1 MCFIKGFLVLLM
13 LFFIANC
20 STFPQ
25 PNEEEQKKKIQ
36 QPSCTFR
43 AAIIDIGTKQNEYN
57 EWEIISVGSA
67 HQEQLKVGDV
77 ILKIDNIPLK
87 SFEIMLNMSKTKTP
101 RESVNLTI
109 RRNGKIVEQKVQ
121 LQEKFTYHDGNI
133 IQETLVKGKPVRLAI
148 LIGDI
153 LYGGNFPPL
162 RDYEGWKK
170 SIKSQILSRTEGGL
184 LRTFEGYN
192 NFSIIDREKVEN
204 SIKEMEFQQTGLV
217 SDNRIKIGNMIGA
230 THLLLIDFT
239 RAGAS
244 YPYSHFTDVE
254 TRRLI
259 EIESGKTIA
268 SVTCRDG
275 K

>member
-1 MCFIKGFLVLLM
+1 MYFIKGLLVLLM

-20 STFPQ
+20 ATFPQ
-25 PNEEEQKKKIQ
+25 ANEEEKKKMIE
-36 QPSCTFR
+36 QPSCTFKG
-43 AAIIDIGTKQNEYN
+43 ATIWIGTKYNEYN

-77 ILKIDNIPLK
+77 ILKVDDIPLK
-87 SFEIMLNMSKTKTP
+87 SHKILLNIMDTKTP
-101 RESVNLTI
+101 GESVNLTI

-121 LQEKFTYHDGNI
+121 SQEEFIYHDAKI
-133 IQETLVKGKPVRLAI
+133 IGETLRKGKPVRLAI

-153 LYGGNFPPL
+153 LYGGFAQPL
-162 RDYEGWKK
+162 RDYEGWKR
-170 SIKSQILSRTEGGL
+170 SIKSQVLSRTEGGL
-184 LRTFEGYN
+184 LRALQRYD
-192 NFSIIDREKVEN
+192 NFLVIDREKVEN

-217 SDNRIKIGNMIGA
+217 SDNRIKIGNMFGA
-230 THLLLIDFT
+230 THLLLIDIT
-239 RAGAS
+239 RAPAS
-244 YPYSHFTDVE
+244 YPYSDFMDVE

-268 SVTCRDG
+268 SVTCRGG